1 MSVAHKVRI
10 VSYVFD
16 FKSLQYYGAQPLGR
30 WCDIQATEEQL
41 NALGVGDMKYV
52 SGAGEYT
59 LAFTAPKNWADCDG
73 AIIAFECSREPRKQK
88 QVRLDV

>member
-1 MSVAHKVRI
+1 VRI

-16 FKSLQYYGAQPLGR
+16 FKSLQYFGAQPLGR

-52 SGAGEYT
+52 SRFRRG
-59 LAFTAPKNWADCDG
+59 
-73 AIIAFECSREPRKQK
+73 
-88 QVRLDV
+88 